1 MKNNNKY
8 NTLSSLGPEVTV
20 RGWQDI
26 TLQVLTNS
34 PRFHAASKLGLN
46 NNNENLST
54 AYPAAQSAE
63 QT

>member
-8 NTLSSLGPEVTV
+8 NTLSSLCPEVTV

-26 TLQVLTNS
+26 TLQVLANS
-34 PRFHAASKLGLN
+34 PCFHAASKLGLN
-46 NNNENLST
+46 NNNENLSS